1 MEDYGVVGVSVE
13 LWSRIEMPFLKE
25 TVADR
30 CHCWV
35 VVSSDK
41 VSNRWCV
48 GSDNGVALFDAGGS

>member
-41 VSNRWCV
+41 VSKRWR
-48 GSDNGVALFDAGGS
+48 GGNDNGVTSSGIGDS